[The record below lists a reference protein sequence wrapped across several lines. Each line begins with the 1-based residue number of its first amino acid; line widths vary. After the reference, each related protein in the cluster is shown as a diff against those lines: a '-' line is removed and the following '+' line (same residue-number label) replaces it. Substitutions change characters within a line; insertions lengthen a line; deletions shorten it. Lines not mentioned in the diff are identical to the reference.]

1 MCDKDKNLAR
11 ARACMRYIQDASLA
25 SQLPRRSQQP
35 RAPLCLSLVT
45 RRPLPSRPLPPP
57 FAALAP
63 SRSIAPPAFRPVI
76 LSAALLLAQFDV
88 SV

>member
-1 MCDKDKNLAR
+1 MCDKDKNLTR

-45 RRPLPSRPLPPP
+45 RRPLPSRPLSPPS
-57 FAALAP
+57 AALAP
-63 SRSIAPPAFRPVI
+63 SRSIAPEQ
-76 LSAALLLAQFDV
+76 AADVVDGLLARR
-88 SV
+88 S